1 MVNDTTVG
9 KKTNQK
15 QNNKSNER
23 VFYTNQ
29 QEILD
34 LPNLVDHQNKS
45 WQWLVEEGLGEL
57 LQEVSPID
65 DYTGTKLSLRFK
77 HYRFE
82 DPKVT
87 EREARENNISY
98 DAPLKATVELTNK
111 VTGEVKEQEIYLGD
125 YPWMTS
131 RGTFVINGAERV
143 VVSQLIRSAGV
154 FFTAETGANRNLY
167 GAKVI
172 PGRGAWLEFE
182 TAANGALYVKID
194 RKRKIPVT
202 TLLRAL
208 GLSEAQIKAT
218 FAHVDQGKINY
229 VTATL
234 DKDPSKG
241 VNDALIE
248 VYRRLRPGDLAT
260 VDNARSLIE
269 NMFYNFKRFDFSRV
283 GRYKIN
289 KRLNLDIPNTAE
301 NRIMRLEDLTAIIS
315 EIIRLNNTQEPADDI
330 DSLANR
336 RVKLVGELVQRQFR
350 IGLLRM
356 ERNTKDRMSMSEI
369 ETVTPAQLINARPIV
384 AAVREFF
391 ASSQLS
397 QFMDQINPLSE
408 LAHKRRLS
416 SMGPGGLSRERA
428 GFEVRDAHAT
438 HYGRICAV
446 ETPEGANIGLVL
458 NLASYARINEY
469 GFIETPY
476 RKVINSAIAKD
487 IVGHTASVDLE
498 DNNGVVIVKA
508 GSKITEAQAK
518 KLAKVE
524 DKVTWPVKAVVTS
537 DIVYLDAAA
546 EDAAVI
552 AGSGEGIDANNNFV
566 NERVSVRNRLVSTE
580 VDANDVTH
588 MDASRRQII
597 GSSAALIP
605 FIEKNYVYR
614 SLMGSNQQR
623 QAVPL
628 INPVSPIVGTGM
640 EGLAAR
646 NSGQV
651 VLAEGPGVVAKATA
665 DEVVVKYAKDSVTYE
680 ALHFVR
686 SNEGTSINQ
695 KVVVSTGDKIKQGDV
710 LIEGMS
716 ISGGELALGKDLLVA
731 FMPWAGYNFEDAII
745 ISRKLVEDDTLT
757 SVHIVDYMTE
767 VRETKLGPEVIT
779 RDIPNV
785 SEESLRHLDDD
796 GIVRI
801 GAEVHPGDILVGKI
815 TPKGEQELSS
825 EERLLRAIFGEKAKE
840 VRDTSQRMSN
850 GKYGKVVG
858 IKIFSREN
866 GHELKSGVL
875 MQVQIFVAQM
885 RKIAVGDK
893 LGGRHGNKGVIAR
906 VLPVEDLPFTEDG
919 TPVDIILNPLG
930 VPSRMNV
937 GQLFETHLGM
947 AARALGMKVASPSF
961 DGVSISK
968 IRQLLK
974 EAGLPEDG
982 KQQLYDGRTGE
993 AFSERTT
1000 VGSMYMIKLNHMI
1013 ADKIHARS
1021 TGPYTMVTQQPLGGK
1036 AQNGGQRFG
1045 EMEVWALEAYGAAH
1059 TLQEMLTIKSD
1070 DVYGRSKAYESII
1083 KQTEIVGPKV
1093 PESFN
1098 VLVKELQ
1105 GLGLKVDLVASDKVI
1120 DAEAIL
1126 AQNIKDEASN
1136 QATTEVPT
1144 PEVSD
1149 VDVNEDAVADEFEI
1163 MELDDAVHSSG
1174 VTGTTAAVADY
1185 DDNDDLD
1192 DQDAQDIA
1200 ETAAQTTNT
1209 EDKEAL

>member
-1 MVNDTTVG
+1 MAKSPRV
-9 KKTNQK
+9 KTQAPK
-15 QNNKSNER
+15 RTFFTK
-23 VFYTNQ
+23 TDD
-29 QEILD
+29 ILD
-34 LPNLVDHQNKS
+34 LPNLVDHQNRS
-45 WQWLVEEGLGEL
+45 FQWFVEEGLGEL
-57 LQEVSPID
+57 LAEISPIE
-65 DYTGTKLSLRFK
+65 DYTGTKLLLSFK
-77 HYRFE
+77 DYRFE
-82 DPKVT
+82 KPKIDEKT
-87 EREARENNISY
+87 ARENNISY
-98 DAPLKATVELTNK
+98 EAPLKATVELVNK

-125 YPWMTS
+125 YPWMTT

-154 FFTAETGANRNLY
+154 FFVSEQHGSTNRY

-208 GLSEAQIKAT
+208 GMTDAQMREALK
-218 FAHVDQGKINY
+218 HVDQGKTSY
-229 VTATL
+229 LEATL
-234 DKDPSKG
+234 EKDPSRG
-241 VNDALIE
+241 TSDSLIE

-260 VDNARSLIE
+260 VDNARSLLE

-289 KRLNLDIPNTAE
+289 KRLNLDVPNTIE
-301 NRIMRLEDLTAIIS
+301 NRIMRLEDLTAIVA
-315 EIIRLNNTQEPADDI
+315 EIIRLNNTQELADDI

-369 ETVTPAQLINARPIV
+369 ETVTPAQLINARPVV

-458 NLASYARINEY
+458 NLASYARINDY

-476 RKVINSAIAKD
+476 RKVINAATAKD
-487 IVGHTASVDLE
+487 AVGHIADVNLE
-498 DNNGVVIVKA
+498 DAKGKLIVKA
-508 GSKITEAQAK
+508 GTKITAELAK
-518 KLAKVE
+518 KLAAVQE
-524 DKVTWPVKAVVTS
+524 RVTWPVKAKVT
-537 DIVYLDAAA
+537 DEIFYLDAS
-546 EDAAVI
+546 EEESAVI
-552 AGSGEGIDANNNFV
+552 ASAGEPIDEDGYFV
-566 NERVSVRNRLVSTE
+566 NERISVRRHLIAGE
-580 VDANDVTH
+580 ADAHDATH
-588 MDASRRQII
+588 MDASRMQII
-597 GSSAALIP
+597 GSSAGLIP
-605 FIEKNYVYR
+605 FVEKNYVYR

-628 INPVSPIVGTGM
+628 VRPSAPIVGTGL
-640 EGLAAR
+640 EAIAAA
-646 NSGQV
+646 NTGQLT
-651 VLAEGPGVVAKATA
+651 LAEEDGEVVRAAA
-665 DEVVVKYAKDSVTYE
+665 EEVVVKYKSGTVTYE
-680 ALHFVR
+680 PLHFVR
-686 SNEGTSINQ
+686 SNEGSSINQ
-695 KVVVSTGDKIKQGDV
+695 KVVVSTGDTVKAGDS

-716 ISGGELALGKDLLVA
+716 IADGELALGKDLLVA

-745 ISRKLVEDDTLT
+745 ISRRLVEDDTLT
-757 SVHIVDYMTE
+757 SIHIVDYMVE
-767 VRETKLGPEVIT
+767 VRETKLGPEIVT

-785 SEESLRHLDDD
+785 SEEALRHLDDD

-850 GKYGKVVG
+850 GKHGKVVG
-858 IKIFSREN
+858 VKVFSREN
-866 GHELKSGVL
+866 GHELKAGVI
-875 MQVQIFVAQM
+875 MQIQVFVAQM

-906 VLPVEDLPFTEDG
+906 ILPVEDMPFMEDG
-919 TPVDIILNPLG
+919 TPVDIVLNPLG
-930 VPSRMNV
+930 VPSRMNI

-947 AARALGMKVASPSF
+947 AARALGMKVASPPF
-961 DGVSISK
+961 NGVDVKTIK
-968 IRQLLK
+968 DLLK
-974 EAGLPEDG
+974 QAGLAEDG
-982 KQQLYDGRTGE
+982 KQQLFDGRTGD
-993 AFSERTT
+993 AFLERTT

-1045 EMEVWALEAYGAAH
+1045 EMEVWALEAYGASH
-1059 TLQEMLTIKSD
+1059 SLQEMLTIKSD

-1083 KQTEIVGPKV
+1083 KGTEIVGPKI

-1105 GLGLKVDLVASDKVI
+1105 GLGLKVDLVTSDAVI
-1120 DAEAIL
+1120 DAEEVL
-1126 AQNIKDEASN
+1126 AENISDEARHLPEV
-1136 QATTEVPT
+1136 EVPEPIT
-1144 PEVSD
+1144 ST
-1149 VDVNEDAVADEFEI
+1149 VDVTEDAAADEFVV
-1163 MELDDAVHSSG
+1163 MELDDEMP
-1174 VTGTTAAVADY
+1174 TTSLVM
-1185 DDNDDLD
+1185 D
-1192 DQDAQDIA
+1192 DQTLSSDGDDDGAAIS
-1200 ETAAQTTNT
+1200 TATDD
-1209 EDKEAL
+1209 EEEKEAA

>member
-1 MVNDTTVG
+1 MAKAVTAPKNTT
-9 KKTNQK
+9 
-15 QNNKSNER
+15 KSNGR
-23 VFYTNQ
+23 TYFTHQ
-29 QEILD
+29 DDALD
-34 LPNLVDHQNKS
+34 LPNLVDHQNRS
-45 WQWLVEEGLGEL
+45 FQWFVEEGLGEL
-57 LQEVSPID
+57 LAEISPID
-65 DYTGTKLSLRFK
+65 DYTGTKLSLTFK
-77 HYRFE
+77 GYRF
-82 DPKVT
+82 DKPKIT
-87 EREARENNISY
+87 ETEARENNVSY

-111 VTGEVKEQEIYLGD
+111 ITGEIKEQEIYLGD

-154 FFTAETGANRNLY
+154 FFTSDQHGTTNLY

-194 RKRKIPVT
+194 RKRKIAVT

-208 GLSEAQIKAT
+208 GVNEARMKDT
-218 FAHVDQGKINY
+218 FKHVDTGATSY
-229 VTATL
+229 LDATL
-234 DKDPSKG
+234 EKDPTKG
-241 VNDALIE
+241 QNDALIE

-269 NMFYNFKRFDFSRV
+269 NMFYNYKRFDFSRV

-289 KRLNLDIPNTAE
+289 KRLNLDVPNTAE
-301 NRIMRLEDLTAIIS
+301 NRVLRLEDLEAIIA
-315 EIIRLNNTQEPADDI
+315 EIIRMNNTQEPSDDI

-369 ETVTPAQLINARPIV
+369 ETVQPSQLINARPVV

-458 NLASYARINEY
+458 NLANYARVNDY
-469 GFIETPY
+469 GFVETPY
-476 RKVINSAIAKD
+476 RKVVNAATPKD
-487 IVGHTASVDLE
+487 IVGHIAADDYTDE
-498 DNNGVVIVKA
+498 KGKVVVKA
-508 GSKITEAQAK
+508 GAK
-518 KLAKVE
+518 LTGADATKLAAIKTRA
-524 DKVTWPVKAVVTS
+524 TWPVKARVTS
-537 DIVYLDAAA
+537 DVVYLDAF
-546 EDAAVI
+546 EEENAVV
-552 AGSGEGIDANNNFV
+552 AGGGNEIDENGYFING
-566 NERVSVRNRLVSTE
+566 RVSARTRLSSGE
-580 VDANDVTH
+580 VDANDVNY
-588 MDASRRQII
+588 MDAARNQII
-597 GSSAALIP
+597 GSSAGLIP

-628 INPVSPIVGTGM
+628 IQPQAPIVGTGL
-640 EGLAAR
+640 EAVAAR
-646 NSGQV
+646 NTGQV
-651 VLAEGPGVVAKATA
+651 TLAEGAGEVIKATA
-665 DEVVVKYAKDSVTYE
+665 DEVIVKYKEGNKTYE
-680 ALHFVR
+680 PLHFVR

-695 KVVVSTGDKIKQGDV
+695 RVVVNTGDKVKAGDV

-716 ISGGELALGKDLLVA
+716 IDGGELALGKDLRVA

-757 SVHIVDYMTE
+757 SVHIVDFMIE
-767 VRETKLGPEVIT
+767 VRETKLGPEIIT

-785 SEESLRHLDDD
+785 SEETLRHLDED

-850 GKYGKVVG
+850 GKHGKVVG
-858 IKIFSREN
+858 VKIFSREN
-866 GHELKSGVL
+866 GHELKAGVI
-875 MQVQIFVAQM
+875 MQIQVFVAQM

-906 VLPVEDLPFTEDG
+906 ILPVEDMPFMEDG
-919 TPVDIILNPLG
+919 TPVDIVLNPLG

-947 AARALGMKVASPSF
+947 AARILGMKVASPSF
-961 DGVSISK
+961 NGVPVERIHE
-968 IRQLLK
+968 LLA
-974 EAGLPEDG
+974 EAGVPEDG
-982 KQQLYDGRTGE
+982 KQQLYDGRDGE
-993 AFSERTT
+993 AFRERTT
-1000 VGSMYMIKLNHMI
+1000 VGSMYMIKLNHMV

-1045 EMEVWALEAYGAAH
+1045 EMEVWALEAYGAAT

-1083 KQTEIVGPKV
+1083 KKTEIVGPKV

-1105 GLGLKVDLVASDKVI
+1105 GLGLKVDLFTQESVV
-1120 DAEAIL
+1120 DAEAVL
-1126 AQNIKDEASN
+1126 ATNVHEEATHPASV
-1136 QATTEVPT
+1136 EVPESSVS
-1144 PEVSD
+1144 EVDVTEESIGNDFSIVTSDND
-1149 VDVNEDAVADEFEI
+1149 VDTVLVA
-1163 MELDDAVHSSG
+1163 A
-1174 VTGTTAAVADY
+1174 
-1185 DDNDDLD
+1185 DDNT
-1192 DQDAQDIA
+1192 QD
-1200 ETAAQTTNT
+1200 TN
-1209 EDKEAL
+1209 EEEA

>member
-1 MVNDTTVG
+1 MSA
-9 KKTNQK
+9 KKTGVAPARQYFTK
-15 QNNKSNER
+15 QDD
-23 VFYTNQ
+23 
-29 QEILD
+29 ILRP
-34 LPNLVDHQNKS
+34 PNLVDHQNSSFK
-45 WQWLVEEGLGEL
+45 WFVDEGLGEL
-57 LQEVSPID
+57 LEEVSPIE

-77 HYRFE
+77 KYHFE
-82 DPKVT
+82 ATKLT
-87 EREARENNISY
+87 EAEARDNNVSFE
-98 DAPLKATVELTNK
+98 APLKAVIELTNK

-131 RGTFVINGAERV
+131 RGTFVINGAERA
-143 VVSQLIRSAGV
+143 VVSQLIRSSGV
-154 FFTAETGANRNLY
+154 FFTSEPHGTISLY

-172 PGRGAWLEFE
+172 PVRGAWLEFE
-182 TAANGALYVKID
+182 TTSGGALYVKID

-208 GLSEAQIKAT
+208 GMSVEQIKAA
-218 FAHVDQGKINY
+218 FKHVDQAEISY
-229 VTATL
+229 IDATL
-234 DKDPSKG
+234 EKDPAQGTSE
-241 VNDALIE
+241 ALIE

-260 VDNARSLIE
+260 VENARSLIE
-269 NMFYNFKRFDFSRV
+269 NMLYNFKRFDFGKV

-289 KRLNLDIPNTAE
+289 KRLDLKAPNIPA
-301 NRIMRLEDLTAIIS
+301 NRVMRIEDLTAIIA
-315 EIIRLNNTQEPADDI
+315 EIIRLNATQEPADEI

-356 ERNTKDRMSMSEI
+356 ERNAKDRMSMSDI
-369 ETVTPAQLINARPIV
+369 ETVTPAQLINARPVV

-438 HYGRICAV
+438 HYGRICPV

-476 RKVINSAIAKD
+476 RKVINAVTAKEALGHIA
-487 IVGHTASVDLE
+487 ALNLE
-498 DNNGVVIVKA
+498 DEKGKVIVKA
-508 GSKITEAQAK
+508 GATITSAAAK
-518 KLAKVE
+518 RLAAVKTQ
-524 DKVTWPVKAVVTS
+524 KTWPVKARVTS
-537 DIVYLDAAA
+537 QVVYLDAA
-546 EDAAVI
+546 EEEQAVI
-552 AGSGEGIDANNNFV
+552 AGAGSEVDRNGYFKED
-566 NERVSVRNRLVSTE
+566 RLSVRNRLEPGE
-580 VDANDVTH
+580 VDANAVTH
-588 MDASRRQII
+588 MDAGRAQSI
-597 GSSAALIP
+597 GSSAGLIP
-605 FIEKNYVYR
+605 FVEKNYVLR

-628 INPVSPIVGTGM
+628 IKPSSPIVGTGM
-640 EGLAAR
+640 E
-646 NSGQV
+646 S
-651 VLAEGPGVVAKATA
+651 VVAENTGQLIKAEADGAVLKATA
-665 DEVVVKYAKDSVTYE
+665 DEVVVKYKNGRKVTYNPV
-680 ALHFVR
+680 HFMR
-686 SNEGTSINQ
+686 SNEGSSINQ
-695 KVVVSTGDKIKQGDV
+695 VVVVDSGDKVKAGMS

-716 ISGGELALGKDLLVA
+716 IESGELALGKDLLVA

-757 SVHIVDYMTE
+757 SIHIVDYMTE
-767 VRETKLGPEVIT
+767 VRETKLGPEIVT

-785 SEESLRHLDDD
+785 SEESLRHLDED

-840 VRDTSQRMSN
+840 VRDTSQRMST
-850 GKYGKVVG
+850 GRHGKVVG
-858 IKIFSREN
+858 VKIFSRAS
-866 GHELKSGVL
+866 GHELKAGVI
-875 MQVQIFVAQM
+875 MQIQVFVAQM
-885 RKIAVGDK
+885 RKISVGDK

-906 VLPVEDLPFTEDG
+906 ILPVEDMPFNEEG
-919 TPVDIILNPLG
+919 TPIDIILNPLG
-930 VPSRMNV
+930 VPSRMNI

-947 AARALGMKVASPSF
+947 AAQALGIKVASPAF
-961 DGVSISK
+961 NGVPIDK
-968 IRQLLK
+968 IQDLLK
-974 EAGLPEDG
+974 QAGLPADG
-982 KQQLYDGRTGE
+982 KQQLYDGRSGE
-993 AFSERTT
+993 PFIERTT
-1000 VGSMYMIKLNHMI
+1000 VGSMYIIKLNHMVS
-1013 ADKIHARS
+1013 DKIHARS

-1070 DVYGRSKAYESII
+1070 DVYGRAKAYESII
-1083 KQTEIVGPKV
+1083 KGTTIQGPKV

-1105 GLGLKVDLVASDKVI
+1105 GLGLKVDLLTSDNKII
-1120 DAEAIL
+1120 DAEEIL
-1126 AQNIKDEASN
+1126 ARNIKDEAKHLSTITN
-1136 QATTEVPT
+1136 PDQSLQDSDVLENP
-1144 PEVSD
+1144 VSD
-1149 VDVNEDAVADEFEI
+1149 ELALTEGGVGVENETDMI
-1163 MELDDAVHSSG
+1163 SIS
-1174 VTGTTAAVADY
+1174 
-1185 DDNDDLD
+1185 
-1192 DQDAQDIA
+1192 
-1200 ETAAQTTNT
+1200 
-1209 EDKEAL
+1209 EDMGREA

>member
-1 MVNDTTVG
+1 MAKGTSIPST
-9 KKTNQK
+9 KKDK
-15 QNNKSNER
+15 R
-23 VFYTNQ
+23 VYFTKVDDAL
-29 QEILD
+29 E
-34 LPNLVDHQNKS
+34 LPNLVSHQNQS
-45 WQWLVEEGLGEL
+45 FQWFVEEGLGEL
-57 LQEVSPID
+57 LAEISPID
-65 DYTGTKLSLRFK
+65 DYTGTKLSLSFK
-77 HYRFE
+77 GYRFE
-82 DPKVT
+82 EPKIT
-87 EREARENNISY
+87 ETEARENNVSY
-98 DAPLKATVELTNK
+98 EAPLKATVELTNK

-125 YPWMTS
+125 YPWMTQ

-143 VVSQLIRSAGV
+143 VVSQLIRSSGV
-154 FFTAETGANRNLY
+154 FFTGEQHGASRLY
-167 GAKVI
+167 GAKII

-182 TAANGALYVKID
+182 TAASGGIYVKID

-202 TLLRAL
+202 TLLQAL
-208 GLSEAQIKAT
+208 GMAEPQIREAFKHVDEGKVKYLDAT
-218 FAHVDQGKINY
+218 F
-229 VTATL
+229 
-234 DKDPSKG
+234 DKDPAHG
-241 VNDALIE
+241 QQEALIE

-260 VDNARSLIE
+260 VDNARSLLE

-289 KRLNLDIPNTAE
+289 ARLNLDVPNTIE
-301 NRIMRLEDLTAIIS
+301 NRVMWLDDLKAIIA
-315 EIIRLNNTQEPADDI
+315 EIIRLNNTQEPPDDI

-369 ETVTPAQLINARPIV
+369 EAVTPGQLINARPVV

-397 QFMDQINPLSE
+397 QFMDQVNPLSE

-446 ETPEGANIGLVL
+446 ETPEGANVGLVL
-458 NLASYARINEY
+458 NLANYARINSY

-476 RKVINSAIAKD
+476 RKVVSAATAKD
-487 IVGHTASVDLE
+487 AAGHIAAVDLE
-498 DNNGVVIVKA
+498 DEKGKVIVKA
-508 GSKITEAQAK
+508 DKKITEADAA
-518 KLAKVE
+518 KLAKVTTQ
-524 DKVTWPVKAVVTS
+524 VTWPVKARVTAEV
-537 DIVYLDAAA
+537 IYLDTAA
-546 EDAAVI
+546 EESAVI
-552 AGSGEGIDANNNFV
+552 ASAGEEIDDDGYFL
-566 NERVSVRNRLVSTE
+566 NERVSARKFLQSGQ
-580 VDANDVTH
+580 VDANDVTY
-588 MDASRRQII
+588 MDATRNQII
-597 GSSAALIP
+597 GSSAGLIP
-605 FIEKNYVYR
+605 FIEKDYVYR

-628 INPVSPIVGTGM
+628 IQPESPIVGTGM
-640 EGLAAR
+640 EIYAAQ
-646 NSGQV
+646 NTGQLITAEAAGT
-651 VLAEGPGVVAKATA
+651 VLEASASKVVVAYK
-665 DEVVVKYAKDSVTYE
+665 DVKKSYYPQ
-680 ALHFVR
+680 HFVR

-695 KVVVSTGDKIKQGDV
+695 KVVVTSGDKVSKGDS

-716 ISGGELALGKDLLVA
+716 ISDGELALGRDLMVA
-731 FMPWAGYNFEDAII
+731 FMPWSGYNFEDAIV
-745 ISRKLVEDDTLT
+745 ISRRLVQDDSLT
-757 SVHIVDYMTE
+757 SIHIVDFMIE
-767 VRETKLGPEVIT
+767 VRETKLGPEIVT

-850 GKYGKVVG
+850 GKHGKVVG
-858 IKIFSREN
+858 VKIFSKAN
-866 GHELKSGVL
+866 GHELKAGVL
-875 MQVQIFVAQM
+875 MQIQVFVAQM

-906 VLPVEDLPFTEDG
+906 ILPIEDMPFMEDG
-919 TPVDIILNPLG
+919 SPIDIILNPLG
-930 VPSRMNV
+930 IPSRMNV

-947 AARALGMKVASPSF
+947 AARALGIKVASPAF
-961 DGVSISK
+961 NGVTVEK
-968 IRQLLK
+968 IKSLFA
-974 EAGLPEDG
+974 EAGLPEEG

-993 AFSERTT
+993 AFAELTT
-1000 VGSMYMIKLNHMI
+1000 VGSMYIIKLNHMI

-1045 EMEVWALEAYGAAH
+1045 EMEVWALEAYGAAN

-1083 KQTEIVGPKV
+1083 KRTEIVGPKV

-1105 GLGLKVDLVASDKVI
+1105 GLGLKVDLISSDKLV
-1120 DAEAIL
+1120 DAEAVL
-1126 AQNIKDEASN
+1126 AENIKIEAS
-1136 QATTEVPT
+1136 QLSDVDVPT
-1144 PEVSD
+1144 PIVSD
-1149 VDVNEDAVADEFEI
+1149 VDVTEDAQVDEFMEI
-1163 MELDDAVHSSG
+1163 DITQNAENDDASTVSDDSS
-1174 VTGTTAAVADY
+1174 VPEDDTMADPATVAAAEN
-1185 DDNDDLD
+1185 NDGQEG
-1192 DQDAQDIA
+1192 DQ
-1200 ETAAQTTNT
+1200 
-1209 EDKEAL
+1209 

>member
-1 MVNDTTVG
+1 MAKTTD
-9 KKTNQK
+9 KTSKTKRISFSTDVQ
-15 QNNKSNER
+15 
-23 VFYTNQ
+23 V
-29 QEILD
+29 LD
-34 LPNLVDHQNKS
+34 LPNLVDHQNRS
-45 WQWLVEEGLGEL
+45 WQWFVEEGLGEL
-57 LQEVSPID
+57 LAEISPID
-65 DYTGTKLSLRFK
+65 DYTGTKLSLTFK
-77 HYRFE
+77 DYHFE
-82 DPKVT
+82 DPKMT
-87 EREARENNISY
+87 EKEARENNVSY
-98 DAPLKATVELTNK
+98 EAPLKANVVLTNK
-111 VTGEVKEQEIYLGD
+111 VTGEVKEHEIYLGD
-125 YPWMTS
+125 FPWMTE

-154 FFTAETGANRNLY
+154 FFTSDISGGRNVY

-208 GLSEAQIKAT
+208 SMTEAQMKDT
-218 FAHVDQGKINY
+218 FKHVNQGEVDY
-229 VTATL
+229 LQATL
-234 DKDPSKG
+234 DKDPAKTASE
-241 VNDALIE
+241 ALIE

-260 VDNARSLIE
+260 VDNARSLLE

-289 KRLNLDIPNTAE
+289 KRLDLDVPNTAE
-301 NRIMRLEDLTAIIS
+301 NRVIRPEDLTAIVS
-315 EIIRLNNTQEPADDI
+315 EIMRLNNTQEPADDI

-369 ETVTPAQLINARPIV
+369 ETVTPGQLINARPVV

-458 NLASYARINEY
+458 NLANYARINDY

-476 RKVINSAIAKD
+476 RKVINAATAKD
-487 IVGHTASVDLE
+487 AVGHIAAVDLE
-498 DNNGVVIVKA
+498 DEKGKAIVKA
-508 GSKITEAQAK
+508 GAKITAADAK
-518 KLAKVE
+518 KLTAVKSR
-524 DKVTWPVKAVVTS
+524 VTWPVKAKVTDEIEYLGAADEEKVV
-537 DIVYLDAAA
+537 V
-546 EDAAVI
+546 
-552 AGSGEGIDANNNFV
+552 AGAGNAIDSNGYFKE
-566 NERVSVRNRLVSTE
+566 ERVSARYHLE
-580 VDANDVTH
+580 VGETDANEITH
-588 MDASRRQII
+588 MDASQNQII
-597 GSSAALIP
+597 GSIAGLIP
-605 FIEKNYVYR
+605 FVERDRVDR
-614 SLMGSNQQR
+614 ALVGSNQQK

-628 INPVSPIVGTGM
+628 INPKAPIVGTGL
-640 EGLAAR
+640 ETAAAA

-651 VLAEGPGVVAKATA
+651 TYAEEDGKVIKATA
-665 DEVVVKYAKDSVTYE
+665 DEVVVEYKKRKATYSP
-680 ALHFVR
+680 LHYIR

-695 KVVVSTGDKIKQGDV
+695 RVVVSAGQSVKKDDV
-710 LIEGMS
+710 LVEGMS
-716 ISGGELALGKDLLVA
+716 IQDGELALGRDLLVA
-731 FMPWAGYNFEDAII
+731 FMPWKGYNFEDAMV
-745 ISRKLVEDDTLT
+745 ISRRLVEDDALT
-757 SVHIVDYMTE
+757 SIHIVDYMTE
-767 VRETKLGPEVIT
+767 VRETKLGPEVVT
-779 RDIPNV
+779 SDIPNV
-785 SEESLRHLDDD
+785 SEDALRHLDEN

-850 GKYGKVVG
+850 GKHGKVVG
-858 IKIFSREN
+858 VKIFSRAN
-866 GHELKSGVL
+866 GHELKAGVI
-875 MQVQIFVAQM
+875 MQIQVFVAQM
-885 RKIAVGDK
+885 RKVQVGDK
-893 LGGRHGNKGVIAR
+893 LAGRHGNKGVIAR
-906 VLPVEDLPFTEDG
+906 ILPVEDMPFTEDG
-919 TPVDIILNPLG
+919 APVDIILNPMG
-930 VPSRMNV
+930 VPSRMNL

-947 AARALGMKVASPSF
+947 AARALGIKVASPSF
-961 DGVSISK
+961 SGVPVSK
-968 IRQLLK
+968 IKELLK

-982 KQQLYDGRTGE
+982 KQQLYDGCTGE
-993 AFSERTT
+993 AFKERTV
-1000 VGSMYMIKLNHMI
+1000 VGNMYMLKLTHMVS
-1013 ADKIHARS
+1013 DKIHARS

-1045 EMEVWALEAYGAAH
+1045 EMEVWALEAYGASN

-1105 GLGLKVDLVASDKVI
+1105 GLGLKVDLIQSDEVI

-1126 AQNIKDEASN
+1126 AENIKGEAET
-1136 QATTEVPT
+1136 QAE
-1144 PEVSD
+1144 
-1149 VDVNEDAVADEFEI
+1149 VDVPQPSASDIDVTENATADEYMVI
-1163 MELDDAVHSSG
+1163 ELGDDVPATVSVSSDDDDDEDDA
-1174 VTGTTAAVADY
+1174 
-1185 DDNDDLD
+1185 
-1192 DQDAQDIA
+1192 QA
-1200 ETAAQTTNT
+1200 EG
-1209 EDKEAL
+1209 EKK

>member
-1 MVNDTTVG
+1 MAKTTEKTVLKG
-9 KKTNQK
+9 AAARKFFNKKK
-15 QNNKSNER
+15 
-23 VFYTNQ
+23 
-29 QEILD
+29 EIIN
-34 LPNLVDHQNKS
+34 LPNLVDHQNRS
-45 WQWLVEEGLGEL
+45 FQWFVDEGLGEIL
-57 LQEVSPID
+57 SEISPID
-65 DYTGTKLSLRFK
+65 DYTGTKLSIRFK
-77 HYRFE
+77 DYHFE
-82 DPKVT
+82 EPKTT
-87 EREARENNISY
+87 EEEARENNISFE
-98 DAPLKATVELTNK
+98 APLKAVAELTNK
-111 VTGEVKEQEIYLGD
+111 ITGEVKESEIYLGD

-154 FFTAETGANRNLY
+154 FFTADNVGGVNYY

-182 TAANGALYVKID
+182 TAASGALFVKID
-194 RKRKIPVT
+194 RKRKIAVS

-208 GLSEAQIKAT
+208 GMTEAQMREAFK
-218 FAHVDQGKINY
+218 HVDQGKVSY
-229 VTATL
+229 LTATL
-234 DKDPSKG
+234 EKDPAKG
-241 VNDALIE
+241 VNESLIE

-269 NMFYNFKRFDFSRV
+269 NMFFNYKRFDFSRV

-289 KRLNLDIPNTAE
+289 KRLNLDVPNTAE
-301 NRIMRLEDLTAIIS
+301 NRMMRIEDLTAIVA
-315 EIIRLNNTQEPADDI
+315 ELIRLNVTQDTPDDI

-336 RVKLVGELVQRQFR
+336 RIKLVGELVQRQFR

-356 ERNTKDRMSMSEI
+356 ERNAKDRMSMSEI
-369 ETVTPAQLINARPIV
+369 ETVTPGQLINARPIV

-438 HYGRICAV
+438 HYGRICPV

-458 NLASYARINEY
+458 NMAMYARINDY
-469 GFIETPY
+469 GFMETPY
-476 RKVINSAIAKD
+476 RKVINAVTAKD
-487 IVGHTASVDLE
+487 AAGYTAAHNLE
-498 DNNGVVIVKA
+498 DESGKVIVKA
-508 GSKITEAQAK
+508 GTVITAEQAK
-518 KLAKVE
+518 KLATVK
-524 DKVTWPVKAVVTS
+524 KQITWPVKAVITKEV
-537 DIVYLDAAA
+537 VYLDAAD
-546 EDAAVI
+546 EEQAVI
-552 AGSGEGIDANNNFV
+552 ASAGEEVSKDGHFV
-566 NERVSVRNRLVSTE
+566 SDRVSARSHLKATE

-588 MDASRRQII
+588 VDAADRQII
-597 GSSAALIP
+597 GSSAGLIP

-628 INPVSPIVGTGM
+628 ITPESPIVGTGL
-640 EGLAAR
+640 EGDVAL

-651 VLAEGPGVVAKATA
+651 IVAEENGEVLEASATKVVVAYDKRKATYYP
-665 DEVVVKYAKDSVTYE
+665 V
-680 ALHFVR
+680 HFLR

-695 KVVVSTGDKIKQGDV
+695 KVMVERGDKVNMGDI

-716 ISGGELALGKDLLVA
+716 IDNGELALGKNLTVA
-731 FMPWAGYNFEDAII
+731 FMPWQGYNFEDAIV

-767 VRETKLGPEVIT
+767 VRETKLGPEIVT

-785 SEESLRHLDDD
+785 SEDALRHLDED

-850 GKYGKVVG
+850 GKHGKVVG
-858 IKIFSREN
+858 VKVFSRAN
-866 GHELKSGVL
+866 GNELKAGVI
-875 MQVQIFVAQM
+875 MQIQVFVAQM

-906 VLPVEDLPFTEDG
+906 VLPVEDMPFTASGEA
-919 TPVDIILNPLG
+919 VDIVLNPLG
-930 VPSRMNV
+930 VPSRMNI

-947 AARALGMKVASPSF
+947 AAKALGFKVASPSF
-961 DGVSISK
+961 DGVETSK
-968 IRQLLK
+968 IRELLK
-974 EAGLPEDG
+974 EAGLPESG

-993 AFSERTT
+993 AFSEMTT

-1013 ADKIHARS
+1013 VDKIHARS

-1045 EMEVWALEAYGAAH
+1045 EMEVWALEAYGAAN

-1083 KQTEIVGPKV
+1083 KDMPIVGPKV

-1105 GLGLKVDLVASDKVI
+1105 GLGLKVDLISQEADRIEILDAEEVLASNVKDEADHMPEIEVPQSAISDVDVTEDAIEDGDFAVI
-1120 DAEAIL
+1120 DAEGNAVEEEI
-1126 AQNIKDEASN
+1126 NDVEEAHKEHDY
-1136 QATTEVPT
+1136 A
-1144 PEVSD
+1144 
-1149 VDVNEDAVADEFEI
+1149 VDNEDERE
-1163 MELDDAVHSSG
+1163 
-1174 VTGTTAAVADY
+1174 AA
-1185 DDNDDLD
+1185 
-1192 DQDAQDIA
+1192 
-1200 ETAAQTTNT
+1200 
-1209 EDKEAL
+1209 

>member
-1 MVNDTTVG
+1 MV
-9 KKTNQK
+9 KTAVPK
-15 QNNKSNER
+15 ESAKIGGRVYFTKSED
-23 VFYTNQ
+23 
-29 QEILD
+29 ID
-34 LPNLVDHQNKS
+34 LPSLVDHQNKS
-45 WQWLVEEGLGEL
+45 FQWFVEEGLGEL
-57 LQEVSPID
+57 LAEVSPVD
-65 DYTGTKLSLRFK
+65 DYTGTKLSLSFK
-77 HYRFE
+77 SYHFDE
-82 DPKVT
+82 PKMT
-87 EREARENNISY
+87 EAEARENNVSF
-98 DAPLKATVELTNK
+98 DAPLKALVELTNK

-143 VVSQLIRSAGV
+143 VVSQLIRSPGV
-154 FFTAETGANRNLY
+154 FFKADTHGGYKLY

-172 PGRGAWLEFE
+172 PNRGAWLEFE
-182 TAANGALYVKID
+182 TAASGALYVKID
-194 RKRKIPVT
+194 RRRKIAVT
-202 TLLRAL
+202 TLLKAL
-208 GLSEAQIKAT
+208 GMSETAIREAVK
-218 FAHVDQGKINY
+218 HVDTGKLNY
-229 VTATL
+229 VDATL

-241 VNDALIE
+241 TNEALIE

-260 VDNARSLIE
+260 VENARSLLE

-289 KRLNLDIPNTAE
+289 KRLDLDVPNTVE
-301 NRIMRLEDLTAIIS
+301 NRVMRLDDLIAIVA
-315 EIIRLNNTQEPADDI
+315 ELIRLNNTQEPDDDI

-356 ERNTKDRMSMSEI
+356 ERNAKDRMSMSEI
-369 ETVTPAQLINARPIV
+369 ESVTPGQLINARPIV

-458 NLASYARINEY
+458 NMASYARINDY

-476 RKVINSAIAKD
+476 RKVINVLPAKKITGEIA
-487 IVGHTASVDLE
+487 GVDLE
-498 DNNGVVIVKA
+498 DEKGRVIVKKGMVVTSA
-508 GSKITEAQAK
+508 NAK
-518 KLAKVE
+518 KLESIKSKA
-524 DKVTWPVKAVVTS
+524 TWPIKARVTKE
-537 DIVYLDAAA
+537 IVYLDAS
-546 EDAAVI
+546 EEERAVI
-552 AGSGEGIDANNNFV
+552 AGAGSENEIDEKGHFV
-566 NERVSVRNRLVSTE
+566 LDRVSARNRLVAGE
-580 VDANDVTH
+580 VDSHEVTH
-588 MDASRRQII
+588 MDAALKQIV
-597 GSSAALIP
+597 GTSAALIP

-628 INPVSPIVGTGM
+628 INPMAPVVGTGV
-640 EGLAAR
+640 EATAAR
-646 NSGQV
+646 NTGQII
-651 VLAEGPGVVAKATA
+651 LAEANGKIVKATA
-665 DEVVVKYAKDSVTYE
+665 DDVIVDYGSVVKSYHPQ
-680 ALHFVR
+680 HFQR
-686 SNEGTSINQ
+686 SNEGSSINQ
-695 KVVVSTGDKIKQGDV
+695 KVVVNSGDNIKTGDV

-716 ISGGELALGKDLLVA
+716 IQGGELALGKDLLVA
-731 FMPWAGYNFEDAII
+731 FMPWSGYNFEDAII
-745 ISRKLVEDDTLT
+745 ISERLVKDDVFT
-757 SVHIVDYMTE
+757 SIHIVDYMTE
-767 VRETKLGPEVIT
+767 VRETKLGPEIVT

-785 SEESLRHLDDD
+785 SEEALRHLDED

-801 GAEVHPGDILVGKI
+801 GAEVRPGDILVGKI

-850 GKYGKVVG
+850 GKHGKVVG
-858 IKIFSREN
+858 VKIFSRAN
-866 GHELKSGVL
+866 GHELKAGVI
-875 MQVQIFVAQM
+875 MQIQVFVAQM

-906 VLPVEDLPFTEDG
+906 VLPLEDMPYSEDG
-919 TPVDIILNPLG
+919 TPIDIVLNPLG
-930 VPSRMNV
+930 VPSRMNI

-947 AARALGMKVASPSF
+947 AAMALGIKVASPPF
-961 DGVSISK
+961 NGVPIPI
-968 IRQLLK
+968 IRDLLK
-974 EAGLPEDG
+974 KAGLKEDG

-993 AFSERTT
+993 AFKERTT
-1000 VGSMYMIKLNHMI
+1000 VGTMYMIKLNHMI

-1045 EMEVWALEAYGAAH
+1045 EMEVWALEAYGAAV

-1070 DVYGRSKAYESII
+1070 DVYGRAKAYESII

-1105 GLGLKVDLVASDKVI
+1105 GLGLKVDLVDLNQGHAI
-1120 DAEAIL
+1120 DAEDL
-1126 AQNIKDEASN
+1126 LEVNIKDEATN
-1136 QATTEVPT
+1136 VAEVDAPQETIGDLDLTE
-1144 PEVSD
+1144 D
-1149 VDVNEDAVADEFEI
+1149 IVADEFVLLEN
-1163 MELDDAVHSSG
+1163 EGD
-1174 VTGTTAAVADY
+1174 
-1185 DDNDDLD
+1185 
-1192 DQDAQDIA
+1192 
-1200 ETAAQTTNT
+1200 ETAKVTV
-1209 EDKEAL
+1209 EDDTVKDNIEEEGK

>member
-1 MVNDTTVG
+1 MVRSTALKT
-9 KKTNQK
+9 KTNDPQKRVYFTK
-15 QNNKSNER
+15 QN
-23 VFYTNQ
+23 Q
-29 QEILD
+29 GID

-45 WQWLVEEGLGEL
+45 FDWFVNEGLGEL
-57 LQEVSPID
+57 LAEISPID
-65 DYTGTKLSLRFK
+65 DYTGAKLSLSFK
-77 HYRFE
+77 DYHF
-82 DPKVT
+82 DKPKIS
-87 EREARENNISY
+87 ENEARENNVSFE
-98 DAPLKATVELTNK
+98 APLKANVVLTNK
-111 VTGEVKEQEIYLGD
+111 VTGEIKEQEIYLGD

-154 FFTAETGANRNLY
+154 FFTRDLHAGEYLY

-182 TAANGALYVKID
+182 TAANGSIYVKID
-194 RKRKIPVT
+194 RKRKIAVS
-202 TLLRAL
+202 TLFRAL
-208 GLSEAQIKAT
+208 GMSETAMREA
-218 FAHVDQGKINY
+218 FAHVDSGKTNY
-229 VTATL
+229 LDATIE
-234 DKDPSKG
+234 KDPSRG
-241 VNDALIE
+241 QNDALIE

-260 VDNARSLIE
+260 VDNAKSLIE

-289 KRLNLDIPNTAE
+289 KRLNLDIPNTVE
-301 NRIMRLEDLTAIIS
+301 NRILRLEDLIAIVA
-315 EIIRLNNTQEPADDI
+315 ELIRLNNTQEPADDI

-356 ERNTKDRMSMSEI
+356 ERNSKDRMSMSDI
-369 ETVTPAQLINARPIV
+369 ETVQPAQLINARPVV

-428 GFEVRDAHAT
+428 GFEVRDAHST

-458 NLASYARINEY
+458 NLANYARVNEY
-469 GFIETPY
+469 GFIETAY
-476 RKVINSAIAKD
+476 KKVINAATARD
-487 IVGHTASVDLE
+487 CVGHIAAVDYL
-498 DNNGVVIVKA
+498 NQNGTVLVKA
-508 GSKITEAQAK
+508 GKVITKADAD
-518 KLAKVE
+518 KLAKI
-524 DKVTWPVKAVVTS
+524 KNQVTWPVKAKVTN
-537 DIVYLDAAA
+537 DVVYLDASEEESAI
-546 EDAAVI
+546 I
-552 AGSGEGIDANNNFV
+552 AGAGNEVDDDGYFIE
-566 NERVSVRNRLVSTE
+566 ERVSARNRLNPGE
-580 VDANDVTH
+580 VDANEVTY
-588 MDASRRQII
+588 MDAARNQII
-597 GSSAALIP
+597 GSSAGLIP

-628 INPVSPIVGTGM
+628 IQPASPIVGTGL
-640 EGLAAR
+640 ERVAAL
-646 NSGQV
+646 NTGQV
-651 VLAEGPGVVAKATA
+651 ILAEGDG
-665 DEVVVKYAKDSVTYE
+665 EVVKASANTISVKYKDGKTVNYE
-680 ALHFVR
+680 PKHFIR

-695 KVVVSTGDKIKQGDV
+695 KVVVSSGQKVKENDV
-710 LIEGMS
+710 LAEGMS

-731 FMPWAGYNFEDAII
+731 FMPWSGYNFEDAII

-757 SVHIVDYMTE
+757 SIHIVDFMIE
-767 VRETKLGPEVIT
+767 VRETKLGPEIVT

-785 SEESLRHLDDD
+785 SEESLRHLDED

-840 VRDTSQRMSN
+840 IRDTSQRMSN
-850 GKYGKVVG
+850 GKHGKVVG
-858 IKIFSREN
+858 VKVFSREN
-866 GHELKSGVL
+866 GHELKAGVI
-875 MQVQIFVAQM
+875 MQVQVFVAQM

-906 VLPVEDLPFTEDG
+906 ILPVEDMPFMEDG
-919 TPVDIILNPLG
+919 TPIDILLNPLG

-937 GQLFETHLGM
+937 GQLFETHLGL
-947 AARALGMKVASPSF
+947 AARMLGFKVASPSF
-961 DGVSISK
+961 NGIGEPK
-968 IRQLLK
+968 IRELLS
-974 EAGLPEDG
+974 EAGMPEDG
-982 KQQLYDGRTGE
+982 KQQLYDGRTGN
-993 AFSERTT
+993 AFNERTS
-1000 VGSMYMIKLNHMI
+1000 VGNMYIIKLNHMV

-1045 EMEVWALEAYGAAH
+1045 EMEVWALEAYGAAT
-1059 TLQEMLTIKSD
+1059 TLQEMLTLKSD

-1083 KQTEIVGPKV
+1083 KHTEIVGPKV

-1105 GLGLKVDLVASDKVI
+1105 GLGLKVDLIKESSVV
-1120 DAEAIL
+1120 DAEDVL
-1126 AQNIKDEASN
+1126 STNVHDEATHQSEIVIPED
-1136 QATTEVPT
+1136 EVNDIDVSEET
-1144 PEVSD
+1144 IGDEFSIEDEISESQKNEGSITSAVSD
-1149 VDVNEDAVADEFEI
+1149 DE
-1163 MELDDAVHSSG
+1163 
-1174 VTGTTAAVADY
+1174 
-1185 DDNDDLD
+1185 
-1192 DQDAQDIA
+1192 
-1200 ETAAQTTNT
+1200 
-1209 EDKEAL
+1209 KEAA

>member
-1 MVNDTTVG
+1 MA
-9 KKTNQK
+9 
-15 QNNKSNER
+15 KSTKLAAATDDGAR
-23 VFYTNQ
+23 VYFTRQ
-29 QEILD
+29 DDAIQLD
-34 LPNLVDHQNKS
+34 NLVGHQNKS
-45 WQWLVEEGLGEL
+45 FQWFVEEGLGEL
-57 LQEVSPID
+57 LAEISPID

-77 HYRFE
+77 DYHFE
-82 DPKVT
+82 DPKMT
-87 EREARENNISY
+87 EFEARENNVSY
-98 DAPLKATVELTNK
+98 EAPLKATVELTNK

-125 YPWMTS
+125 YPWMTK

-154 FFTAETGANRNLY
+154 FFTADQHGTSSLY

-182 TAANGALYVKID
+182 TAASGALYVKID
-194 RKRKIPVT
+194 RKRKIAVT

-208 GLSEAQIKAT
+208 GMSETVMKEAFKA
-218 FAHVDQGKINY
+218 VDTGKVNHLQ
-229 VTATL
+229 VTL
-234 DKDPSKG
+234 DKDPTRGQS
-241 VNDALIE
+241 DALIE

-260 VDNARSLIE
+260 VDNAKSLLE

-289 KRLNLDIPNTAE
+289 KRLNLDVPNTVE
-301 NRIMRLEDLTAIIS
+301 NRVMRLEDLVAIVA
-315 EIIRLNNTQEPADDI
+315 ELIRLNNTQEPADDI

-369 ETVTPAQLINARPIV
+369 ESVTPGQLINARPVV

-458 NLASYARINEY
+458 NLANYARINEY
-469 GFIETPY
+469 GFVETPY
-476 RKVINSAIAKD
+476 RKV
-487 IVGHTASVDLE
+487 VQG
-498 DNNGVVIVKA
+498 
-508 GSKITEAQAK
+508 
-518 KLAKVE
+518 
-524 DKVTWPVKAVVTS
+524 KVTDEVE
-537 DIVYLDAAA
+537 YLDAAA
-546 EDAAVI
+546 EENAVI
-552 AGSGEGIDANNNFV
+552 AGAGVELDKNGKFAS
-566 NERVSVRNRLVSTE
+566 ERVSARYKLKSGE
-580 VDANDVTH
+580 VDAEAVTH
-588 MDASRRQII
+588 VDAARNQII
-597 GSSAALIP
+597 GSSAGLIP

-628 INPVSPIVGTGM
+628 IQPRAPIVGTGL
-640 EGLAAR
+640 EGAAAR
-646 NSGQV
+646 NTGQM
-651 VLAEGPGVVAKATA
+651 VLAEADGEVVKATGDA
-665 DEVVVKYAKDSVTYE
+665 VTVKYKDETVTYE
-680 ALHFVR
+680 PQHFIR

-695 KVVVSTGDKIKQGDV
+695 KVVVNTGDKVKQGDV

-716 ISGGELALGKDLLVA
+716 IQNGELALGKDLRVA
-731 FMPWAGYNFEDAII
+731 FMPWGGYNFEDAII

-757 SVHIVDYMTE
+757 SIHIVDFMIE
-767 VRETKLGPEVIT
+767 VRETKLGPEIVT

-785 SEESLRHLDDD
+785 SEDALRHLDDD

-850 GKYGKVVG
+850 GKHGKVVG
-858 IKIFSREN
+858 VKVFSREN
-866 GHELKSGVL
+866 GHELKAGVL
-875 MQVQIFVAQM
+875 MQIQVFVAQM
-885 RKIAVGDK
+885 RKISVGDK

-906 VLPVEDLPFTEDG
+906 ILPVEDMPFMEDG

-930 VPSRMNV
+930 VPSRMNI

-961 DGVSISK
+961 NGVPAEK
-968 IRQLLK
+968 IQELLK

-993 AFSERTT
+993 AFKERTT
-1000 VGSMYMIKLNHMI
+1000 CGSMYMIKLNHMV

-1045 EMEVWALEAYGAAH
+1045 EMEVWALEAYGAAA

-1083 KQTEIVGPKV
+1083 KKTEIVGPKV

-1105 GLGLKVDLVASDKVI
+1105 GLGLKVDLVDSGKIVDAEKVLATNIRDEANHQAEVDVPAPAVSDIDVSEDASVDEYMVMDDAIDEAEEAGAFVDASDPVTATNLG
-1120 DAEAIL
+1120 DDTDT
-1126 AQNIKDEASN
+1126 DEEN
-1136 QATTEVPT
+1136 EEEV
-1144 PEVSD
+1144 
-1149 VDVNEDAVADEFEI
+1149 A
-1163 MELDDAVHSSG
+1163 
-1174 VTGTTAAVADY
+1174 
-1185 DDNDDLD
+1185 
-1192 DQDAQDIA
+1192 
-1200 ETAAQTTNT
+1200 
-1209 EDKEAL
+1209 

>member
-1 MVNDTTVG
+1 MPKAPTT
-9 KKTNQK
+9 KT
-15 QNNKSNER
+15 SR
-23 VFYTNQ
+23 VSFTSQ
-29 QEILD
+29 DDALSI
-34 LPNLVDHQNKS
+34 PNLVDHQNRS
-45 WQWLVEEGLGEL
+45 FQWFVEEGLGEL
-57 LQEVSPID
+57 LAEVSPID
-65 DYTGTKLSLRFK
+65 DYTGGKLSLSFK
-77 HYRFE
+77 DYHFG
-82 DPKVT
+82 DPKLT
-87 EREARENNISY
+87 EAQAKENNVSFES
-98 DAPLKATVELTNK
+98 PLMANVQLTNK
-111 VTGEVKEQEIYLGD
+111 VTGEIKETEIYLGD

-154 FFTAETGANRNLY
+154 FFTADPHGSTNLY

-182 TAANGALYVKID
+182 TANSGALFVKID
-194 RKRKIPVT
+194 RKRKIAVT

-208 GLSEAQIKAT
+208 GVSESKMRED
-218 FAHVDQGKINY
+218 FKHVDTGSTSY
-229 VTATL
+229 LDATL
-234 DKDPSKG
+234 DKDPTRG
-241 VNDALIE
+241 QNDALIE

-260 VDNARSLIE
+260 VDNAKSLIE
-269 NMFYNFKRFDFSRV
+269 NMFYNYKRFDFSRV

-289 KRLNLDIPNTAE
+289 KRLDLDIPNTLE
-301 NRIMRLEDLTAIIS
+301 NRVMRLEDIEAIIA

-369 ETVTPAQLINARPIV
+369 ETVAPGQLINARPIV

-458 NLASYARINEY
+458 NLANFARVNDY

-476 RKVINSAIAKD
+476 RKVTNAVRANDS
-487 IVGHTASVDLE
+487 VGHIAREDLVD
-498 DNNGVVIVKA
+498 DKKKTIVKSGA
-508 GSKITEAQAK
+508 KITAADAA
-518 KLAKVE
+518 KLAKLTS
-524 DKVTWPVKAVVTS
+524 KVTWPVKAKATA
-537 DIVYLDAAA
+537 DIIYLDAYEEEGAI
-546 EDAAVI
+546 I
-552 AGSGEGIDANNNFV
+552 AGGGSEIDENGYFKE
-566 NERVSVRNRLVSTE
+566 ERVSARSHLHPGE
-580 VDANDVTH
+580 VDSDDVTH
-588 MDASRRQII
+588 LDAARNQII
-597 GSSAALIP
+597 GSSAGLIP

-628 INPVSPIVGTGM
+628 IQPASPIVGTGL
-640 EGLAAR
+640 EIDAAR
-646 NSGQV
+646 NTGQLIV
-651 VLAEGPGVVAKATA
+651 AEADGEVTA
-665 DEVVVKYAKDSVTYE
+665 ASAQKVVVKYKDGHSTTYE
-680 ALHFVR
+680 PQRFVR
-686 SNEGTSINQ
+686 SNEGTSLNQ
-695 KVVVSTGDKIKQGDV
+695 KVVVATGDVLKTGDV

-716 ISGGELALGKDLLVA
+716 IQNGELALGKDLITA
-731 FMPWAGYNFEDAII
+731 FMPWSGYNFEDAII

-757 SVHIVDYMTE
+757 SVHIVDFMIE
-767 VRETKLGPEVIT
+767 VRETKLGPEVVT
-779 RDIPNV
+779 SDIPNV
-785 SEESLRHLDDD
+785 SEETLRHLDED

-850 GKYGKVVG
+850 GKHGKVVG
-858 IKIFSREN
+858 VKVFSREN
-866 GHELKSGVL
+866 GHELKAGVI
-875 MQVQIFVAQM
+875 MQIQVFVAQM

-906 VLPVEDLPFTEDG
+906 ILPVEDMPFMEDG
-919 TPVDIILNPLG
+919 TPIDILLNPLG
-930 VPSRMNV
+930 VPSRMNI

-961 DGVSISK
+961 NGVSTDK
-968 IRQLLK
+968 IESLLA
-974 EAGLPEDG
+974 EAGLPKDG
-982 KQQLYDGRTGE
+982 KQQLYDGRTGD
-993 AFSERTT
+993 AFKERTT
-1000 VGSMYMIKLNHMI
+1000 VGSMYMIKLNHMV

-1045 EMEVWALEAYGAAH
+1045 EMEVWALEAYGAAN

-1083 KQTEIVGPKV
+1083 KKTQIVGPKV

-1105 GLGLKVDLVASDKVI
+1105 GLGLKVDLVHSDSIV
-1120 DAEAIL
+1120 DAEEVL
-1126 AQNIKDEASN
+1126 ATSIKEEATHPSDVPVP
-1136 QATTEVPT
+1136 QASI
-1144 PEVSD
+1144 SD
-1149 VDVNEDAVADEFEI
+1149 VDVSEEEVAAESFSDISEDNEVATEANIANDVA
-1163 MELDDAVHSSG
+1163 LVSLNDDAASE
-1174 VTGTTAAVADY
+1174 
-1185 DDNDDLD
+1185 DN
-1192 DQDAQDIA
+1192 Q
-1200 ETAAQTTNT
+1200 E
-1209 EDKEAL
+1209 EEA

>member
-1 MVNDTTVG
+1 MAKPTAVKINSAKKG
-9 KKTNQK
+9 KSDRVYFTK
-15 QNNKSNER
+15 QNDAIE
-23 VFYTNQ
+23 
-29 QEILD
+29 
-34 LPNLVDHQNKS
+34 LPNLVDHQNRS
-45 WQWLVEEGLGEL
+45 FNWFVEEGLGEL
-57 LQEVSPID
+57 LAEISPID
-65 DYTGTKLSLRFK
+65 DYTGSKLSLSFK
-77 HYRFE
+77 DYHF
-82 DPKVT
+82 DKPKLT
-87 EREARENNISY
+87 ENEARENNISY
-98 DAPLKATVELTNK
+98 EAPLKASVVLTNK

-125 YPWMTS
+125 YPWMTT

-154 FFTAETGANRNLY
+154 FFTRDQHASTYLY

-182 TAANGALYVKID
+182 TAANGAIYVKID
-194 RKRKIPVT
+194 RKRKIAVT

-208 GLSEAQIKAT
+208 GLNETSMRET
-218 FAHVDQGKINY
+218 FKHVDSGKTSY
-229 VTATL
+229 LDATL
-234 DKDPSKG
+234 DKDPARG
-241 VNDALIE
+241 QNDALIE

-260 VDNARSLIE
+260 VDNAKSLIE

-289 KRLNLDIPNTAE
+289 KRLDLNVPNTIE
-301 NRIMRLEDLTAIIS
+301 NRVLRLEDILAIVA
-315 EIIRLNNTQEPADDI
+315 EIIRLNNTLEPADDI

-336 RVKLVGELVQRQFR
+336 RIKLVGELVQRQFR

-356 ERNTKDRMSMSEI
+356 ERNTKDRMSMSDI
-369 ETVTPAQLINARPIV
+369 ETVQPSQLINARPVV

-458 NLASYARINEY
+458 NLANFARVNEY
-469 GFIETPY
+469 GFIETAY
-476 RKVINSAIAKD
+476 RKVINAASVKD
-487 IVGHTASVDLE
+487 IIGHIAAVDYE
-498 DNNGVVIVKA
+498 DDKGKLLVKA
-508 GSKITEAQAK
+508 GKVINAADAA
-518 KLAKVE
+518 KLAKV
-524 DKVTWPVKAVVTS
+524 KNQITWPVKAKVTNEV
-537 DIVYLDAAA
+537 VYLDAA
-546 EDAAVI
+546 EEEAAVI
-552 AGSGEGIDANNNFV
+552 AGAGNEIDDDGYFV
-566 NERVSVRNRLVSTE
+566 DERVSARSNLNSGE
-580 VDANDVTH
+580 VDANEVNY
-588 MDASRRQII
+588 MDAARNQII
-597 GSSAALIP
+597 GSSAGLIP

-628 INPVSPIVGTGM
+628 IQPSAAIVGTGL
-640 EGLAAR
+640 EKAAAL
-646 NSGQV
+646 NTGQV
-651 VLAEGPGVVAKATA
+651 ILAEDDG
-665 DEVVVKYAKDSVTYE
+665 EVVKSEATLISVKYKNNTVNYE
-680 ALHFVR
+680 PLHFVR

-695 KVVVSTGDKIKQGDV
+695 KVVVSTGDKVKRGDV
-710 LIEGMS
+710 LAEGMS
-716 ISGGELALGKDLLVA
+716 IANGELALGKDLLVA

-745 ISRKLVEDDTLT
+745 ISRKLVEEDSLT
-757 SVHIVDYMTE
+757 SIHIVDFMIE
-767 VRETKLGPEVIT
+767 VRETKLGPEIVT
-779 RDIPNV
+779 RDIPNI
-785 SEESLRHLDDD
+785 SEEALRHLDED

-850 GKYGKVVG
+850 GKHGKVVG
-858 IKIFSREN
+858 VKIFSREN
-866 GHELKSGVL
+866 GHELKAGVI
-875 MQVQIFVAQM
+875 MQIQVFVAQM

-906 VLPVEDLPFTEDG
+906 ILPVEDMPFMEDG

-930 VPSRMNV
+930 VPSRMNI

-947 AARALGMKVASPSF
+947 AARALDIHVASPSF
-961 DGVSISK
+961 NGVPVDK
-968 IRQLLK
+968 IQDLLE
-974 EAGLPEDG
+974 EAGFPRDG
-982 KQQLYDGRTGE
+982 KQQLYDGRNGE
-993 AFSERTT
+993 PFSERTT
-1000 VGSMYMIKLNHMI
+1000 VGSMYIIKLNHMV

-1045 EMEVWALEAYGAAH
+1045 EMEVWALEAFGAAT

-1083 KQTEIVGPKV
+1083 KRTKIVGPKV

-1105 GLGLKVDLVASDKVI
+1105 GLGLKVDLIKESSIV
-1120 DAEAIL
+1120 DAEDVL
-1126 AQNIKDEASN
+1126 STNVHEESEHTSNIDVPEPVISDIDITEETIGDDFSVVGLDADSTNAMPVSATDDQANDKDE
-1136 QATTEVPT
+1136 E
-1144 PEVSD
+1144 
-1149 VDVNEDAVADEFEI
+1149 
-1163 MELDDAVHSSG
+1163 
-1174 VTGTTAAVADY
+1174 
-1185 DDNDDLD
+1185 
-1192 DQDAQDIA
+1192 
-1200 ETAAQTTNT
+1200 
-1209 EDKEAL
+1209 EA

>member
-1 MVNDTTVG
+1 MAKSTKIAPSTNGRVYFTTQDDAV
-9 KKTNQK
+9 
-15 QNNKSNER
+15 
-23 VFYTNQ
+23 
-29 QEILD
+29 D
-34 LPNLVDHQNKS
+34 LGDLAGHQNKS
-45 WQWLVEEGLGEL
+45 FQWFIEEGLGEL
-57 LQEVSPID
+57 LAEVSPID

-77 HYRFE
+77 DYHFE
-82 DPKVT
+82 DPKMT
-87 EREARENNISY
+87 ESEARENNVSY
-98 DAPLKATVELTNK
+98 ESPLKATVELTNK

-125 YPWMTS
+125 YPAMTK

-143 VVSQLIRSAGV
+143 VVSQLIRSSGV
-154 FFTAETGANRNLY
+154 FFTSEQHGANNLY

-182 TAANGALYVKID
+182 TAANGAIYVKID

-208 GLSEAQIKAT
+208 GMTETAMKEAFKSVDTGKTSHLQI
-218 FAHVDQGKINY
+218 
-229 VTATL
+229 TL
-234 DKDPSKG
+234 DKDTTRGQS
-241 VNDALIE
+241 DALIE

-260 VDNARSLIE
+260 VDNARSLVE

-289 KRLNLDIPNTAE
+289 KRLNLDVPNITE
-301 NRIMRLEDLTAIIS
+301 NRVMRIEDLTAIIA
-315 EIIRLNNTQEPADDI
+315 ELMRLNNSQEPADDI

-369 ETVTPAQLINARPIV
+369 ESVSPGQLINARPIV

-428 GFEVRDAHAT
+428 GLDVRDAHAT

-458 NLASYARINEY
+458 NLANYARINEY
-469 GFIETPY
+469 GFIEAPY
-476 RKVINSAIAKD
+476 RKV
-487 IVGHTASVDLE
+487 V
-498 DNNGVVIVKA
+498 NG
-508 GSKITEAQAK
+508 
-518 KLAKVE
+518 
-524 DKVTWPVKAVVTS
+524 KVTTEVE
-537 DIVYLDAAA
+537 YLDAY
-546 EDAAVI
+546 EEENAVI
-552 AGSGEGIDANNNFV
+552 AGAGTELDKDGKFAAS
-566 NERVSVRNRLVSTE
+566 RVSARYKLKSGE
-580 VDANDVTH
+580 VDAHDVTH
-588 MDASRRQII
+588 MDAARNQII
-597 GSSAALIP
+597 GSSAGLIP

-628 INPVSPIVGTGM
+628 IQPKAPIVGTGL
-640 EGLAAR
+640 ETAAAQ
-646 NSGQV
+646 NTGQV
-651 VLAEGPGVVAKATA
+651 MLAEAEG
-665 DEVVVKYAKDSVTYE
+665 EVVKASGDQVTVKYAEGSVTYE
-680 ALHFVR
+680 PQHFIR

-695 KVVVSTGDKIKQGDV
+695 KVVVSTGDKVKKGDV

-716 ISGGELALGKDLLVA
+716 IQDGELALGKDLIAA
-731 FMPWAGYNFEDAII
+731 FMPWNGYNFEDAII

-757 SVHIVDYMTE
+757 SIHIVDFMIE
-767 VRETKLGPEVIT
+767 VRETKLGPEIVT

-785 SEESLRHLDDD
+785 SEDALRHLDDD

-850 GKYGKVVG
+850 GKHGKVVG
-858 IKIFSREN
+858 VKVFSREN
-866 GHELKSGVL
+866 GHELKAGVL
-875 MQVQIFVAQM
+875 MQIQVFVAQM
-885 RKIAVGDK
+885 RKISVGDK

-906 VLPVEDLPFTEDG
+906 ILPVEDMPFMEDG

-930 VPSRMNV
+930 VPSRMNL

-947 AARALGMKVASPSF
+947 AARALGFKVATPSF
-961 DGVSISK
+961 NGVPAEK
-968 IRQLLK
+968 IQELLA
-974 EAGLPEDG
+974 ESGYPADG
-982 KQQLYDGRTGE
+982 KQQLFDGRTGD
-993 AFSERTT
+993 AFKERTT
-1000 VGSMYMIKLNHMI
+1000 VGSMYMIKLNHMV

-1045 EMEVWALEAYGAAH
+1045 EMEVWALEAYGAAS

-1083 KQTEIVGPKV
+1083 KKTEIVGPKV

-1105 GLGLKVDLVASDKVI
+1105 GLGLKVDLVQSDKVV
-1120 DAEAIL
+1120 DAEHVL
-1126 AQNIKDEASN
+1126 ATNVRDEGENQSQVAVPAPLASDIDV
-1136 QATTEVPT
+1136 TESAEVD
-1144 PEVSD
+1144 EFMVMEDVSD
-1149 VDVNEDAVADEFEI
+1149 DMASVTAT
-1163 MELDDAVHSSG
+1163 LDDVS
-1174 VTGTTAAVADY
+1174 D
-1185 DDNDDLD
+1185 DDNDD
-1192 DQDAQDIA
+1192 
-1200 ETAAQTTNT
+1200 
-1209 EDKEAL
+1209 KEVA

>member
-1 MVNDTTVG
+1 VLSYMAKAT
-9 KKTNQK
+9 
-15 QNNKSNER
+15 KSAGGAGSR
-23 VFYTNQ
+23 VYFTQ
-29 QEILD
+29 QDDAIALD
-34 LPNLVDHQNKS
+34 NLVDHQNKS
-45 WQWLVEEGLGEL
+45 FQWFVEEGLGEL
-57 LQEVSPID
+57 LAEISPID
-65 DYTGTKLSLRFK
+65 DYTGGKLSLRFK
-77 HYRFE
+77 DYHFE
-82 DPKVT
+82 DPKTT
-87 EREARENNISY
+87 EAEARENNISFE
-98 DAPLKATVELTNK
+98 APLKANVELTNK

-125 YPWMTS
+125 FPWMTR

-154 FFTAETGANRNLY
+154 FFTSELHGSGGNLY

-194 RKRKIPVT
+194 RKRKIAVT
-202 TLLRAL
+202 TLLRAF
-208 GLSEAQIKAT
+208 GMTEADMKEA
-218 FAHVDQGKINY
+218 FKHVDEGKTSHLQI
-229 VTATL
+229 TL
-234 DKDPSKG
+234 DKDPTKG
-241 VNDALIE
+241 QSDALIE

-260 VDNARSLIE
+260 VDNARGLLE
-269 NMFYNFKRFDFSRV
+269 NMFFNFKRFDFSRV

-289 KRLNLDIPNTAE
+289 KRLNLDVPNTTE
-301 NRIMRLEDLTAIIS
+301 NRVMRREDLVAIVA
-315 EIIRLNNTQEPADDI
+315 ELIRLNNTQEPADDI

-369 ETVTPAQLINARPIV
+369 ENVTPGQLINARPVV

-458 NLASYARINEY
+458 NLANYARINEY
-469 GFIETPY
+469 GFVETPY
-476 RKVINSAIAKD
+476 RKVVNAVTAKD
-487 IVGHTASVDLE
+487 AAGHIARANLE
-498 DNNGVVIVKA
+498 DEKGKTIVKA
-508 GSKITEAQAK
+508 GKTITKDDAA

-524 DKVTWPVKAVVTS
+524 GRATWPVKAKVTT
-537 DIVYLDAAA
+537 DVIYLDAA
-546 EDAAVI
+546 EEESAVI
-552 AGSGEGIDANNNFV
+552 AGAGSRVDENGYFIAD
-566 NERVSVRNRLVSTE
+566 RVSVRMRLKSGE
-580 VDANDVTH
+580 VDADDVTY
-588 MDASRRQII
+588 MDAARNQII
-597 GSSAALIP
+597 GSSAGLIP

-628 INPVSPIVGTGM
+628 IQPMRPIVGTGL
-640 EGLAAR
+640 ETAAAR
-646 NSGQV
+646 NTGQMI
-651 VLAEGPGVVAKATA
+651 LAEAAGEVIKATGQ
-665 DEVVVKYAKDSVTYE
+665 EVVVQYKDNKVTYE
-680 ALHFVR
+680 PQHFIR

-695 KVVVSTGDKIKQGDV
+695 KVVVSTGDKVKAGDV

-716 ISGGELALGKDLLVA
+716 IQHGELALGKDLIVA
-731 FMPWAGYNFEDAII
+731 FMPWAGYNFEDAIV

-757 SVHIVDYMTE
+757 SVHIVDFMIE
-767 VRETKLGPEVIT
+767 VRETKLGPEIVT

-785 SEESLRHLDDD
+785 SEDALRHLDDD

-850 GKYGKVVG
+850 GKHGKVVG
-858 IKIFSREN
+858 VKVFSREN
-866 GHELKSGVL
+866 GHELKAGVL
-875 MQVQIFVAQM
+875 MQIQVFVAQM

-906 VLPVEDLPFTEDG
+906 ILPVEDMPFMEDG
-919 TPVDIILNPLG
+919 TPVDIVLNPLG
-930 VPSRMNV
+930 VPSRMNI

-947 AARALGMKVASPSF
+947 AARALGLHVASPSF
-961 DGVSISK
+961 NGVPIEK
-968 IRQLLK
+968 IQSLLT
-974 EAGLPEDG
+974 EAGLPADG
-982 KQQLYDGRTGE
+982 KQQLFDGRTGE
-993 AFSERTT
+993 AFTERTT
-1000 VGSMYMIKLNHMI
+1000 VGSMYMIKLNHMV

-1045 EMEVWALEAYGAAH
+1045 EMEVWALEAYGAAT
-1059 TLQEMLTIKSD
+1059 TLQEMLTLKSD

-1083 KQTEIVGPKV
+1083 KKTEIVGPKV

-1105 GLGLKVDLVASDKVI
+1105 GLGLKVDLVHSNKVVDAEQVLATSIRDEAAHQSEVAVPAPLASDI
-1120 DAEAIL
+1120 DV
-1126 AQNIKDEASN
+1126 
-1136 QATTEVPT
+1136 T
-1144 PEVSD
+1144 
-1149 VDVNEDAVADEFEI
+1149 EDAVVDEF
-1163 MELDDAVHSSG
+1163 MVMDDAANG
-1174 VTGTTAAVADY
+1174 MAAATDIPDTTVDAAAPDEENEEEVA
-1185 DDNDDLD
+1185 
-1192 DQDAQDIA
+1192 
-1200 ETAAQTTNT
+1200 
-1209 EDKEAL
+1209 

>member
-1 MVNDTTVG
+1 MAKAPATASKSTPTN
-9 KKTNQK
+9 KKSTNQRTFFTDDT
-15 QNNKSNER
+15 E
-23 VFYTNQ
+23 VV
-29 QEILD
+29 D
-34 LPNLVDHQNKS
+34 LPNLVDHQNRS
-45 WQWLVEEGLGEL
+45 FQWFVEEGLGEL
-57 LQEVSPID
+57 LAEISPID

-77 HYRFE
+77 DYRFE
-82 DPKVT
+82 DPKLT
-87 EREARENNISY
+87 EADARENNVSY
-98 DAPLKATVELTNK
+98 EAPLKATVELTNK
-111 VTGEVKEQEIYLGD
+111 VTGEVKDQEIYLGD

-154 FFTAETGANRNLY
+154 FFTSEQHGATSLY

-182 TAANGALYVKID
+182 TAASGALFVKID
-194 RKRKIPVT
+194 RKRKLAVT

-208 GLSEAQIKAT
+208 GMTDQQMRDAFKA
-218 FAHVDQGKINY
+218 VDTGTGKNNHLE
-229 VTATL
+229 ATL
-234 DKDPSKG
+234 EKDPARG
-241 VNDALIE
+241 ANEALIE

-260 VDNARSLIE
+260 VDNARGLIE
-269 NMFYNFKRFDFSRV
+269 NMFYNYKRFDFSRV

-289 KRLNLDIPNTAE
+289 KRLGLEVPNTAE
-301 NRIMRLEDLTAIIS
+301 NRIMRLEDLVAIIA
-315 EIIRLNNTQEPADDI
+315 ELIRLNNTQEPADDI

-369 ETVTPAQLINARPIV
+369 ETVTPGQLINARPIV

-458 NLASYARINEY
+458 NLASYARINDY

-476 RKVINSAIAKD
+476 R
-487 IVGHTASVDLE
+487 
-498 DNNGVVIVKA
+498 VV
-508 GSKITEAQAK
+508 K
-518 KLAKVE
+518 KG
-524 DKVTWPVKAVVTS
+524 KVTEEV
-537 DIVYLDAAA
+537 VYLDAAD
-546 EDAAVI
+546 EEHAVI
-552 AGSGEGIDANNNFV
+552 ASAGEELKANGAFANP
-566 NERVSVRNRLVSTE
+566 RVSARKNLASAE
-580 VDANDVTH
+580 VDIDEVTH
-588 MDASRRQII
+588 MDASRKQII
-597 GSSAALIP
+597 GSSAGLIP

-628 INPVSPIVGTGM
+628 VVPQAPVVGTGL
-640 EGLAAR
+640 EAAAAR
-646 NSGQV
+646 NTGQ
-651 VLAEGPGVVAKATA
+651 LVVAEAAGEVVAASA
-665 DEVVVKYAKDSVTYE
+665 DEVKVKYAKSTVTYNPQ
-680 ALHFVR
+680 HFIR

-695 KVVVSTGDKIKQGDV
+695 RVCVSTGDKVKEGDP

-716 ISGGELALGKDLLVA
+716 IAGGELALGKDLITA
-731 FMPWAGYNFEDAII
+731 FMPWGGYNFEDAII

-757 SVHIVDYMTE
+757 SVHIVDYMVE
-767 VRETKLGPEVIT
+767 VRETKLGPEIVT

-785 SEESLRHLDDD
+785 SEDALRHLDEE

-850 GKYGKVVG
+850 GKHGKVVG
-858 IKIFSREN
+858 VKVFSKAN
-866 GHELKSGVL
+866 GHELKAGVI
-875 MQVQIFVAQM
+875 MQIQVFVAQM
-885 RKIAVGDK
+885 RKISVGDK

-906 VLPVEDLPFTEDG
+906 ILPVEDMPFMEDG
-919 TPVDIILNPLG
+919 TPVDIIVNPLG
-930 VPSRMNV
+930 VPSRMNI

-947 AARALGMKVASPSF
+947 AARALGMNVASPAF
-961 DGVSISK
+961 NGVSPDK
-968 IRQLLK
+968 IQDLLK
-974 EAGLPEDG
+974 QAGLPEDG

-993 AFSERTT
+993 AFQERTT

-1045 EMEVWALEAYGAAH
+1045 EMEVWALEAYGAAN

-1070 DVYGRSKAYESII
+1070 DVYGRSKAYEAII
-1083 KQTEIVGPKV
+1083 KGTEIVGPKV

-1105 GLGLKVDLVASDKVI
+1105 GLGLKIDLVASDQII
-1120 DAEAIL
+1120 DAETIL
-1126 AQNIKDEASN
+1126 AETIKQEGEAP
-1136 QATTEVPT
+1136 AEVAAPT
-1144 PEVSD
+1144 SAISD
-1149 VDVNEDAVADEFEI
+1149 VDVTEDAVAEEFVVMEMDDDMPATTVLAVGDDDTNDEE
-1163 MELDDAVHSSG
+1163 E
-1174 VTGTTAAVADY
+1174 
-1185 DDNDDLD
+1185 
-1192 DQDAQDIA
+1192 
-1200 ETAAQTTNT
+1200 
-1209 EDKEAL
+1209 EA

>member
-1 MVNDTTVG
+1 MAKVSTT
-9 KKTNQK
+9 KKAPRVYF
-15 QNNKSNER
+15 NN
-23 VFYTNQ
+23 
-29 QEILD
+29 IDDALA
-34 LPNLVDHQNKS
+34 LPSLVDHQNKS
-45 WQWLVEEGLGEL
+45 FQWFVDEGLGEL
-57 LQEVSPID
+57 LAEISPID
-65 DYTGTKLSLRFK
+65 DYTAGKLSLRFK
-77 HYRFE
+77 DYRFG
-82 DPKVT
+82 PTKLT
-87 EREARENNISY
+87 EAVARENNVSY
-98 DAPLKATVELTNK
+98 EAPLMASVELTNK
-111 VTGEVKEQEIYLGD
+111 VTGEIKEQEIYLGD

-154 FFTAETGANRNLY
+154 F
-167 GAKVI
+167 
-172 PGRGAWLEFE
+172 
-182 TAANGALYVKID
+182 
-194 RKRKIPVT
+194 
-202 TLLRAL
+202 
-208 GLSEAQIKAT
+208 S
-218 FAHVDQGKINY
+218 
-229 VTATL
+229 
-234 DKDPSKG
+234 
-241 VNDALIE
+241 
-248 VYRRLRPGDLAT
+248 RL
-260 VDNARSLIE
+260 
-269 NMFYNFKRFDFSRV
+269 
-283 GRYKIN
+283 GRYQRN
-289 KRLNLDIPNTAE
+289 TRQNREVPNPLE
-301 NRIMRLEDLTAIIS
+301 NRVMRLEDIEAIIA
-315 EIIRLNNTQEPADDI
+315 ELIRLNNTQEPADDI

-369 ETVTPAQLINARPIV
+369 ETVTPGQLINARPIV

-458 NLASYARINEY
+458 NLANYARVNDY

-476 RKVINSAIAKD
+476 RKVLTAVTPKD
-487 IVGHTASVDLE
+487 SVGHIAAENLLDEKSK
-498 DNNGVVIVKA
+498 VITKA
-508 GSKITEAQAK
+508 GDKITQADAA
-518 KLAKVE
+518 KLAKNSSR
-524 DKVTWPVKAVVTS
+524 VTWPVKAKVTNE
-537 DIVYLDAAA
+537 IVYLDAY
-546 EDAAVI
+546 EEESSII
-552 AGSGEGIDANNNFV
+552 AGGGVEIDDDGYFTH
-566 NERVSVRNRLVSTE
+566 ERVSARSRLKSGE
-580 VDANDVTH
+580 VDANDVSYL
-588 MDASRRQII
+588 DASRNQII
-597 GSSAALIP
+597 GSSAGLIP

-628 INPVSPIVGTGM
+628 IQPSSPIVGTGL
-640 EGLAAR
+640 EVEAAR
-646 NSGQV
+646 NTGQV
-651 VLAEGPGVVAKATA
+651 ILAEGSGEITQASAQVVT
-665 DEVVVKYAKDSVTYE
+665 VKYKEGSVDYE
-680 ALHFVR
+680 PQRFVR
-686 SNEGTSINQ
+686 SNEGTSVNQ
-695 KVVVSTGDKIKQGDV
+695 KVVVNTGDKVNKGDV

-716 ISGGELALGKDLLVA
+716 IADGELALGKDLVVA

-745 ISRKLVEDDTLT
+745 ISRKLVEDDSLT
-757 SVHIVDYMTE
+757 SVHIVDFMIE
-767 VRETKLGPEVIT
+767 VRETKLGPEIVT
-779 RDIPNV
+779 SDIPNV
-785 SEESLRHLDDD
+785 SEETLRHLDED

-850 GKYGKVVG
+850 GKHGKVVG
-858 IKIFSREN
+858 VKVFSREN
-866 GHELKSGVL
+866 GHELKAGVL
-875 MQVQIFVAQM
+875 MQIQVFVAQM

-906 VLPVEDLPFTEDG
+906 ILPVEDMPFTEDG
-919 TPVDIILNPLG
+919 RPVEIVLNPLG

-947 AARALGMKVASPSF
+947 AARALGIKVASPSF
-961 DGVSISK
+961 NGVPVAK
-968 IRQLLK
+968 IHDLLK

-1000 VGSMYMIKLNHMI
+1000 VGSMYMIKLNHMV

-1045 EMEVWALEAYGAAH
+1045 EMEVWALEAYGAAN

-1083 KQTEIVGPKV
+1083 KKTQIVGPKV

-1105 GLGLKVDLVASDKVI
+1105 GLGLKVDLVHSDVVV
-1120 DAEAIL
+1120 DAEAVL
-1126 AQNIKDEASN
+1126 ASN
-1136 QATTEVPT
+1136 IQEEAAHPSEVAVPQASISDIDVTE
-1144 PEVSD
+1144 EVAVDEFSVVNVNDAISGNSTASD
-1149 VDVNEDAVADEFEI
+1149 V
-1163 MELDDAVHSSG
+1163 MELVDEDSDLALVSSEDNDEL
-1174 VTGTTAAVADY
+1174 TGTS
-1185 DDNDDLD
+1185 
-1192 DQDAQDIA
+1192 QEQ
-1200 ETAAQTTNT
+1200 E
-1209 EDKEAL
+1209 KK

>member
-1 MVNDTTVG
+1 MAKSTTKSDAAVKASAQATQRVYFTSQDDAIQLDDLVN
-9 KKTNQK
+9 
-15 QNNKSNER
+15 
-23 VFYTNQ
+23 
-29 QEILD
+29 
-34 LPNLVDHQNKS
+34 HQNKS
-45 WQWLVEEGLGEL
+45 FQWFVEEGLGEL
-57 LQEVSPID
+57 LAEISPID

-77 HYRFE
+77 DYHFE
-82 DPKVT
+82 DPKMT
-87 EREARENNISY
+87 ESDARENNISY
-98 DAPLKATVELTNK
+98 EAPLKATVELTNK

-125 YPWMTS
+125 YPWMTK

-154 FFTAETGANRNLY
+154 FFTSEPHGATSLY

-182 TAANGALYVKID
+182 TAASGALYVKID
-194 RKRKIPVT
+194 RKRKIAVT

-208 GLSEAQIKAT
+208 GMSESGMKEAFKQVDTGKVN
-218 FAHVDQGKINY
+218 HVDQ
-229 VTATL
+229 TL
-234 DKDPSKG
+234 EKDPTKG
-241 VNDALIE
+241 QSDALIE

-260 VDNARSLIE
+260 VDNAKGLLE

-289 KRLNLDIPNTAE
+289 KRLNLDVPNTVE
-301 NRIMRLEDLTAIIS
+301 NRVMRLEDLVAIIK
-315 EIIRLNNTQEPADDI
+315 ELIRLNNTQEPADDI

-350 IGLLRM
+350 VGLLRM
-356 ERNTKDRMSMSEI
+356 ERNTKDRMSMSEL
-369 ETVTPAQLINARPIV
+369 ESVTPGQLINARPVV

-408 LAHKRRLS
+408 LAHKRRLN

-458 NLASYARINEY
+458 NMANYARINEY

-476 RKVINSAIAKD
+476 RKVK
-487 IVGHTASVDLE
+487 
-498 DNNGVVIVKA
+498 NG
-508 GSKITEAQAK
+508 
-518 KLAKVE
+518 
-524 DKVTWPVKAVVTS
+524 KVTNEVE
-537 DIVYLDAAA
+537 YLDAAA
-546 EDAAVI
+546 EERAVI
-552 AGSGEGIDANNNFV
+552 AGAGVALDKNDKFV
-566 NERVSVRNRLVSTE
+566 ADRVSARANLKSSE
-580 VDANDVTH
+580 VDARDVTH
-588 MDASRRQII
+588 IDAARNQII
-597 GSSAALIP
+597 GSSAGLIP
-605 FIEKNYVYR
+605 FIENNYVYR

-628 INPVSPIVGTGM
+628 IQPRAPIVGTGL
-640 EGLAAR
+640 ETAAAR
-646 NSGQV
+646 NTGQMM
-651 VLAEGPGVVAKATA
+651 LAEADGEVVAASGDKVT
-665 DEVVVKYAKDSVTYE
+665 VKYKDGTVDYE
-680 ALHFVR
+680 PQHFVR

-695 KVVVSTGDKIKQGDV
+695 KVVVSTGQKVKKDDV
-710 LIEGMS
+710 LVEGMS
-716 ISGGELALGKDLLVA
+716 IQNGELALGKDLIVA
-731 FMPWAGYNFEDAII
+731 FMPWNGYNFEDAII

-757 SVHIVDYMTE
+757 SVHIVDFMIE
-767 VRETKLGPEVIT
+767 VRETKLGPEIVT

-785 SEESLRHLDDD
+785 SEDALRHLDDD

-850 GKYGKVVG
+850 GKHGKVVG
-858 IKIFSREN
+858 VKVFSREN
-866 GHELKSGVL
+866 GHELKAGVL
-875 MQVQIFVAQM
+875 MQIQVFVAQM

-906 VLPVEDLPFTEDG
+906 ILPVEDMPFMEDG

-930 VPSRMNV
+930 VPSRMNI

-947 AARALGMKVASPSF
+947 AARSLGMKVASPSF
-961 DGVSISK
+961 NGVPASK
-968 IRQLLK
+968 IQELLK
-974 EAGLPEDG
+974 EAKLPEDG
-982 KQQLYDGRTGE
+982 KQQLYDGRTGDP
-993 AFSERTT
+993 FKERTT
-1000 VGSMYMIKLNHMI
+1000 TGSMYMIKLNHMV

-1045 EMEVWALEAYGAAH
+1045 EMEVWALEAYGAAS

-1070 DVYGRSKAYESII
+1070 DVYGRSKAYEAII
-1083 KQTEIVGPKV
+1083 KKTEIVGPKV

-1105 GLGLKVDLVASDKVI
+1105 GLGLKVDLVDSGKVI
-1120 DAEAIL
+1120 DAEAVL
-1126 AQNIKDEASN
+1126 ATNIRDEAEH
-1136 QATTEVPT
+1136 QPQ
-1144 PEVSD
+1144 
-1149 VDVNEDAVADEFEI
+1149 VDVPAPLVSEVDVTEDAAVDEFMVIENA
-1163 MELDDAVHSSG
+1163 EDEAEAAG
-1174 VTGTTAAVADY
+1174 VMVDES
-1185 DDNDDLD
+1185 DPVVVSEQE
-1192 DQDAQDIA
+1192 DQD
-1200 ETAAQTTNT
+1200 ETEET
-1209 EDKEAL
+1209 KEVA

>member
-1 MVNDTTVG
+1 MAKGSKTVADDG
-9 KKTNQK
+9 V
-15 QNNKSNER
+15 R
-23 VFYTNQ
+23 VYFTQ
-29 QEILD
+29 RDDAVQLD
-34 LPNLVDHQNKS
+34 DLGGHQNKS
-45 WQWLVEEGLGEL
+45 FQWFINEGLGEL
-57 LQEVSPID
+57 LAEVSPIE

-77 HYRFE
+77 GYHFE
-82 DPKVT
+82 DPKMT
-87 EREARENNISY
+87 EMEARENNVSY
-98 DAPLKATVELTNK
+98 EAPLKAVVELTNK

-125 YPWMTS
+125 YPAMTK

-143 VVSQLIRSAGV
+143 VVSQLIRSSGV
-154 FFTAETGANRNLY
+154 FFTSDLHGTTNLY

-182 TAANGALYVKID
+182 TAASGALFVKID

-208 GLSEAQIKAT
+208 GMTETAMKEAFKD
-218 FAHVDQGKINY
+218 VDTGSSSHLQ
-229 VTATL
+229 ATL
-234 DKDPSKG
+234 DKDTTRGQS
-241 VNDALIE
+241 DALIE

-260 VDNARSLIE
+260 VDNAKSLVE

-289 KRLNLDIPNTAE
+289 KRLNLDVPNTTE
-301 NRIMRLEDLTAIIS
+301 NRVMRLEDLTAIVA
-315 EIIRLNNTQEPADDI
+315 ELIRLNNTQEPADDI

-369 ETVTPAQLINARPIV
+369 ESVTPGQLINARPIV

-428 GFEVRDAHAT
+428 GLDVRDAHAT

-458 NLASYARINEY
+458 NLANYARINDY
-469 GFIETPY
+469 GFIESPY
-476 RKVINSAIAKD
+476 RKV
-487 IVGHTASVDLE
+487 V
-498 DNNGVVIVKA
+498 NG
-508 GSKITEAQAK
+508 
-518 KLAKVE
+518 
-524 DKVTWPVKAVVTS
+524 KVTNEV
-537 DIVYLDAAA
+537 VYLDAF
-546 EDAAVI
+546 EEENAVI
-552 AGSGEGIDANNNFV
+552 AGAGTELNADGSFV
-566 NERVSVRNRLVSTE
+566 HDRVSARMRLKSAE
-580 VDANDVTH
+580 ADADDITH
-588 MDASRRQII
+588 MDAALNQII
-597 GSSAALIP
+597 GSSAGLIP

-628 INPVSPIVGTGM
+628 IQPKAPIVGTGL
-640 EGLAAR
+640 EQAAAR
-646 NSGQV
+646 NTGQV
-651 VLAEGPGVVAKATA
+651 ILAEADGEVTKAA
-665 DEVVVKYAKDSVTYE
+665 GDQVVVKYAEGTVSYE
-680 ALHFVR
+680 PQHFIR

-695 KVVVSTGDKIKQGDV
+695 KVVVKTGDKVKQGDV
-710 LIEGMS
+710 LVEGMS
-716 ISGGELALGKDLLVA
+716 IQGGELALGKDLIAA
-731 FMPWAGYNFEDAII
+731 FMPWSGYNFEDAII

-757 SVHIVDYMTE
+757 SVHIVDFMIE
-767 VRETKLGPEVIT
+767 VRETKLGPEIVT

-785 SEESLRHLDDD
+785 SEDALRHLDDD

-850 GKYGKVVG
+850 GKHGKVVG
-858 IKIFSREN
+858 VKVFSREN
-866 GHELKSGVL
+866 GHELKAGVL
-875 MQVQIFVAQM
+875 MQIQVFVAQM
-885 RKIAVGDK
+885 RKISVGDK

-906 VLPVEDLPFTEDG
+906 ILPVEDMPFMEDG

-930 VPSRMNV
+930 VPSRMNL

-947 AARALGMKVASPSF
+947 AARALGLHVASPSF
-961 DGVSISK
+961 NGVPVEK
-968 IRQLLK
+968 IQDLLK
-974 EAGLPEDG
+974 EAGYPEDG
-982 KQQLYDGRTGE
+982 KQQLFDGRTGE
-993 AFSERTT
+993 AFKERTT
-1000 VGSMYMIKLNHMI
+1000 VGSMYMIKLNHMV

-1045 EMEVWALEAYGAAH
+1045 EMEVWALEAYGAAA

-1083 KQTEIVGPKV
+1083 KKTEIVGPKV

-1105 GLGLKVDLVASDKVI
+1105 GLGLKVDLVQSDQVV
-1120 DAEAIL
+1120 DAEHVL
-1126 AQNIKDEASN
+1126 ATNVREEGEN
-1136 QATTEVPT
+1136 QSKVDVPA
-1144 PEVSD
+1144 PLASD
-1149 VDVNEDAVADEFEI
+1149 VDVTESAEVDEYMVMEDVSDDMAGVVASS
-1163 MELDDAVHSSG
+1163 DDA
-1174 VTGTTAAVADY
+1174 TDDDENNEEVA
-1185 DDNDDLD
+1185 
-1192 DQDAQDIA
+1192 
-1200 ETAAQTTNT
+1200 
-1209 EDKEAL
+1209 

>member
-1 MVNDTTVG
+1 MAKSTKTTDDG
-9 KKTNQK
+9 T
-15 QNNKSNER
+15 R
-23 VFYTNQ
+23 VYFTRQ
-29 QEILD
+29 DDAIQLD
-34 LPNLVDHQNKS
+34 NLVDHQNKS
-45 WQWLVEEGLGEL
+45 FQWFVDEGLGEL
-57 LQEVSPID
+57 LAEISPID

-77 HYRFE
+77 DYHFD
-82 DPKVT
+82 DPKMT
-87 EREARENNISY
+87 EGEARENNISY
-98 DAPLKATVELTNK
+98 EAPLKATVELTNK

-125 YPWMTS
+125 YPWMTK

-154 FFTAETGANRNLY
+154 FFTADQHGTANLY

-182 TAANGALYVKID
+182 TAASGALYVKID

-208 GLSEAQIKAT
+208 GMTEAAMKDAFQ
-218 FAHVDQGKINY
+218 HVDTGDRRY
-229 VTATL
+229 LDVTIE
-234 DKDPSKG
+234 KDPTRGQS
-241 VNDALIE
+241 DALIE

-260 VDNARSLIE
+260 VDNAKSLLE

-289 KRLNLDIPNTAE
+289 KRLNLDIANTVE
-301 NRIMRLEDLTAIIS
+301 NRVMRLEDLVAIVA
-315 EIIRLNNTQEPADDI
+315 ELIRLNNSQEPADDI

-369 ETVTPAQLINARPIV
+369 ENVTPGQLINARPVV

-458 NLASYARINEY
+458 NLANYARINEY
-469 GFIETPY
+469 GFLETPY
-476 RKVINSAIAKD
+476 RKV
-487 IVGHTASVDLE
+487 
-498 DNNGVVIVKA
+498 VK
-508 GSKITEAQAK
+508 GKVSTE
-518 KLAKVE
+518 V
-524 DKVTWPVKAVVTS
+524 
-537 DIVYLDAAA
+537 VYLDAAA
-546 EDAAVI
+546 EEQAVI
-552 AGSGEGIDANNNFV
+552 AGAGVELDKDGKFV
-566 NERVSVRNRLVSTE
+566 AERVSARMHLKSGE
-580 VDANDVTH
+580 VDAEAVTH
-588 MDASRRQII
+588 VDAARNQII
-597 GSSAALIP
+597 GSSAGLIP

-623 QAVPL
+623 QGVPL
-628 INPVSPIVGTGM
+628 IQPQSPIVGTGL
-640 EGLAAR
+640 EVAAAR
-646 NSGQV
+646 NTGQM
-651 VLAEGPGVVAKATA
+651 VLAEGDGEVVKATG
-665 DEVVVKYAKDSVTYE
+665 DQVTVKYKEGSVTYE
-680 ALHFVR
+680 PQHFVR

-695 KVVVSTGDKIKQGDV
+695 KVVVTSGEKVKKGDV

-716 ISGGELALGKDLLVA
+716 IQNGELALGKDLVVA
-731 FMPWAGYNFEDAII
+731 FMPWGGYNFEDAIV

-757 SVHIVDYMTE
+757 SVHIVDFMIE
-767 VRETKLGPEVIT
+767 VRETKLGPEIVT

-785 SEESLRHLDDD
+785 SEDALRHLDDD

-850 GKYGKVVG
+850 GKHGKVVG
-858 IKIFSREN
+858 VKVFSREN
-866 GHELKSGVL
+866 GHELKAGVL
-875 MQVQIFVAQM
+875 MQIQVFVAQM

-906 VLPVEDLPFTEDG
+906 ILPVEDMPFMEDG

-930 VPSRMNV
+930 VPSRMNI

-947 AARALGMKVASPSF
+947 AAKALGMKVASPSF
-961 DGVSISK
+961 NGVPVEK
-968 IRQLLK
+968 IQELLK
-974 EAGLPEDG
+974 EAGMPEDG
-982 KQQLYDGRTGE
+982 KQQLFDGRTGE
-993 AFSERTT
+993 AFQERTT
-1000 VGSMYMIKLNHMI
+1000 TGVMYMIKLNHMV

-1045 EMEVWALEAYGAAH
+1045 EMEVWALEAYGAAA

-1083 KQTEIVGPKV
+1083 KKTAIVGPKV

-1105 GLGLKVDLVASDKVI
+1105 GLGLKVDLVDSGKVV
-1120 DAEAIL
+1120 DAEKVL
-1126 AQNIKDEASN
+1126 ATNIRDEAEHLS
-1136 QATTEVPT
+1136 EVDVPA
-1144 PEVSD
+1144 PAVSEVDVSD
-1149 VDVNEDAVADEFEI
+1149 DASVDEFMV
-1163 MELDDAVHSSG
+1163 MEDVSDDV
-1174 VTGTTAAVADY
+1174 AAVAAAS
-1185 DDNDDLD
+1185 DDEDTDEEN
-1192 DQDAQDIA
+1192 
-1200 ETAAQTTNT
+1200 
-1209 EDKEAL
+1209 DKEVA